1 MDENS
6 KLVLIGKRIRDIR
19 KKRKLTQADLAKLA
33 DIHAPNISELENGK
47 TQMQLLTFIRI
58 VEALQV
64 SADEVLRANVP
75 SVNEIYQAECIEL
88 LRDCTPS
95 EMEAIKKIIRE
106 FKISLR
112 SEAKKTKKK

>member
-6 KLVLIGKRIRDIR
+6 TLVLIGKRIRDIR

-95 EMEAIKKIIRE
+95 EMEAIMKIIRE

-112 SEAKKTKKK
+112 SKAKKTKKK